1 MVVVAQ
7 LVRVAVCG
15 AAGRRFEPGQ
25 PPRISKA
32 PSFLGAFFVLADS
45 WQLSAFSHE
54 YTNDFAENYLI
65 QIINHENRIRKAYQS
80 ILKINFVHSWQKTV
94 K

>member
-25 PPRISKA
+25 PPLIKN
-32 PSFLGAFFVLADS
+32 LEDIQGFFVS
-45 WQLSAFSHE
+45 KNFIYCKFE
-54 YTNDFAENYLI
+54 
-65 QIINHENRIRKAYQS
+65 
-80 ILKINFVHSWQKTV
+80 KINQSFENAAFQVYRKPNTI
-94 K
+94 

>member
-25 PPRISKA
+25 PPLIKN
-32 PSFLGAFFVLADS
+32 LEEIQGFFV
-45 WQLSAFSHE
+45 FKNFIYCKFE
-54 YTNDFAENYLI
+54 
-65 QIINHENRIRKAYQS
+65 
-80 ILKINFVHSWQKTV
+80 KINQSF
-94 K
+94 

>member
-32 PSFLGAFFVLADS
+32 PGFLGAFFVFRSFRLQVS
-45 WQLSAFSHE
+45 SFRFQVSGFRFQVSGSK
-54 YTNDFAENYLI
+54 
-65 QIINHENRIRKAYQS
+65 IILR
-80 ILKINFVHSWQKTV
+80 TT
-94 K
+94 

>member
-32 PSFLGAFFVLADS
+32 PSFLGAFFVFNSL
-45 WQLSAFSHE
+45 FH
-54 YTNDFAENYLI
+54 FAPSFGYRLVSGFKF
-65 QIINHENRIRKAYQS
+65 QV
-80 ILKINFVHSWQKTV
+80 LKVY
-94 K
+94 

>member
-25 PPRISKA
+25 PPGSLSLEEIQ
-32 PSFLGAFFVLADS
+32 GFFCVRYFVPA
-45 WQLSAFSHE
+45 SHE
-54 YTNDFAENYLI
+54 FEYTVVYHYIHFN
-65 QIINHENRIRKAYQS
+65 
-80 ILKINFVHSWQKTV
+80 
-94 K
+94 

>member
-32 PSFLGAFFVLADS
+32 PSFLGAFLFYGCRLSVLGF
-45 WQLSAFSHE
+45 LFLK
-54 YTNDFAENYLI
+54 YTKNCFIEID
-65 QIINHENRIRKAYQS
+65 
-80 ILKINFVHSWQKTV
+80 
-94 K
+94 

>member
-32 PSFLGAFFVLADS
+32 PSFLGAFSFFIVVGCLFSVFVL
-45 WQLSAFSHE
+45 E
-54 YTNDFAENYLI
+54 YTKNFWIVYFYFNYGLI
-65 QIINHENRIRKAYQS
+65 
-80 ILKINFVHSWQKTV
+80 
-94 K
+94 